1 MCINNR
7 RMLTEMARK
16 CLGVGDLATNA
27 GVSASAIYAAQQGK
41 QIRPQTAGKIA
52 AALGLDVEELLEE
65 AGA

>member
-1 MCINNR
+1 MCLNNHR
-7 RMLTEMARK
+7 LIMEMARK
-16 CLGVGDLATNA
+16 CLSAQNLAEQA
-27 GVSASAIYAAQQGK
+27 GVSRSAIYAAQQKK